1 MRHHL
6 ACKHYARTDECIIYL
21 FFVFILCCFL
31 FFAVFYVIGPAT
43 PPPGLSERPC
53 GTPKPVSAP
62 TETTWPTGPDTRN
75 LLSFKPREQCNGALQ
90 EIQRPDV
97 ALICLWREVGR
108 KTSGRSHGWGRGAQV
123 EEPPSIT
130 WGRVTHEVAKY
141 WFGHTQYPSNAPTT
155 TNTAGGRHLAESA
168 ADGRDE
174 VLRVAVPQDALV
186 EVEALGEGVGG

>member
-1 MRHHL
+1 MHNL
-6 ACKHYARTDECIIYL
+6 
-21 FFVFILCCFL
+21 FILCFYIVLFL
-31 FFAVFYVIGPAT
+31 FFAAFYVIGPAT

-108 KTSGRSHGWGRGAQV
+108 KASGAVTRLGAGC
-123 EEPPSIT
+123 P
-130 WGRVTHEVAKY
+130 G
-141 WFGHTQYPSNAPTT
+141 GGTT
-155 TNTAGGRHLAESA
+155 EHH
-168 ADGRDE
+168 
-174 VLRVAVPQDALV
+174 
-186 EVEALGEGVGG
+186 LGEGDPRGCQVLVWTHPIPIQRAHQQQTQQAGGTLLKALLMEEMRYSESPSPRTLLWKLKPWGKGWGDDVH